1 MLKRYKKVLV
11 PEMNTGQLRLEVER
25 VLAGKPVEGLH
36 LFSGEAIAPSDIAAR
51 ATALAKGA

>member
-1 MLKRYKKVLV
+1 
-11 PEMNTGQLRLEVER
+11 MNTGQLRLVVER

-36 LFSGEAIAPSDIAAR
+36 LFSGEAITPADIAAR